1 MASEFRPTIPA
12 PQAGLSLAP
21 LRSIFTLRPG
31 AHTVQPPEEGATAAT
46 RSPTSRLTLLGLG
59 LGVAVVGAG
68 CVAWFWA
75 GKPPSKRTAEVPAV
89 YVNGAPREKVTG
101 HGKAQRWAKVPV
113 TVKID
118 SSVEALGPGALA
130 AVQSGFG
137 AWIASD
143 ASLPDLSFD
152 TTSGLTPKLEPD
164 GVNAI
169 IVAPIE
175 FKGHKQDLAL
185 TISFVDDKTG
195 RIRESDIII
204 NSKKALAVVAGGDE
218 AGCQD
223 SYDLQSVLAHE
234 AGHFFGLGEDH
245 DEVATTM
252 FYKTGKCD
260 LGKRDLELPDRTVM
274 TQLYEKA
281 APEADADEDVGGGC
295 GGATIARR
303 GPAGTGTLGVIGML
317 LAGAV
322 ALGTRR
328 RRR

>member
-1 MASEFRPTIPA
+1 M
-12 PQAGLSLAP
+12 L
-21 LRSIFTLRPG
+21 
-31 AHTVQPPEEGATAAT
+31 
-46 RSPTSRLTLLGLG
+46 
-59 LGVAVVGAG
+59 GAG

-274 TQLYEKA
+274 TQLYEP

-303 GPAGTGTLGVIGML
+303 GPGRQGNAGRDWDAVGRGGGARAASAPAVGGGGRLAAGGGAHGCARLESSSAHPKRTATGRSTESKGSACTVCPA
-317 LAGAV
+317 LAVSA
-322 ALGTRR
+322 TR
-328 RRR
+328 